1 MDFYEVLDSGLTW
14 AFQLQLWLDL
24 MNHDN
29 ASLILLDIN
38 EVRIFRQIQILMGVN
53 SHQKLATE
61 ELNNVNFILNRFFR
75 RF

>member
-1 MDFYEVLDSGLTW
+1 MDSYEVLDSGLTW
-14 AFQLQLWLDL
+14 AFQLQAWLEL

-29 ASLILLDIN
+29 ATLILLDIN

-53 SHQKLATE
+53 SHQELATE